1 MRIPGRPQ
9 NTTKRLLHYHDCT
22 VLNMLYY
29 YGCLVIYILCDAMI
43 YWKHLQPA
51 LNETVCILFKKKKLW
66 CLTPLSTLF
75 FNSMIKKASCRI
87 TDTSLF
93 EVVVALTTIYT
104 LITLSD

>member
-9 NTTKRLLHYHDCT
+9 NTTKRLLDYHDCT

-51 LNETVCILFKKKKLW
+51 LNETVCILFKKKKIMV
-66 CLTPLSTLF
+66 
-75 FNSMIKKASCRI
+75 FNATFNIIFQQYDKKSELQNNRH
-87 TDTSLF
+87 F
-93 EVVVALTTIYT
+93 
-104 LITLSD
+104 LI